1 MLLESTHSMTQ
12 RDPMKTFCRTICFMF
27 FCFLCISSA
36 ASAAEELLNLQALV
50 QEALKNNPELRLAE
64 SRWKTSTFRVPQSR
78 SLPDPMFMLGYQN
91 EGTRRYTYGEMAD
104 SEWMFAASQMFPF
117 PGKLSIKE
125 EMAAKDAQSLEADY
139 QAVRLKTIAR
149 VKELYFDLFLAYR
162 NIDIIRDKTALFSRV
177 EDAAAARYGSGM
189 APQQELLMAQTEK
202 YMLLEKEEM
211 LKQKVESMEAMLNS
225 ATGREATSP
234 LGKPPEPD
242 ETMYP
247 YSMDELI
254 QTAYE
259 HAPEIK
265 SRELMIGSAEAG
277 IHLAEKEY
285 YPDFTLSAN
294 LSKKGGDFENM
305 VGFTTTI
312 NLPLYYK
319 SKQRQGVYEAKSIL
333 SEGEHELKDIKLMV
347 SSSIRDNYS
356 MLQTAGK
363 LMELYRQGLIPKTY
377 QDFDA
382 ALAGYVTGKVEAITV
397 ISRLKSLLDYE
408 LLYWEQFVTREKA
421 IARLESLT
429 GSPGD
434 FASTPR

>member
-1 MLLESTHSMTQ
+1 
-12 RDPMKTFCRTICFMF
+12 MF

-305 VGFTTTI
+305 VGLTTTI

-363 LMELYRQGLIPKTY
+363 LMELYRKGLIPKTY

>member
-1 MLLESTHSMTQ
+1 
-12 RDPMKTFCRTICFMF
+12 MF

-162 NIDIIRDKTALFSRV
+162 NIDIIRDKTALFSRM

-363 LMELYRQGLIPKTY
+363 LMELYRKGLIPKTY

>member
-1 MLLESTHSMTQ
+1 
-12 RDPMKTFCRTICFMF
+12 MF

-285 YPDFTLSAN
+285 YPDFALSAN

-363 LMELYRQGLIPKTY
+363 LMELYRKGLIPKTY

>member
-1 MLLESTHSMTQ
+1 
-12 RDPMKTFCRTICFMF
+12 MF

-363 LMELYRQGLIPKTY
+363 LMELYRKGLIPKTY

>member
-1 MLLESTHSMTQ
+1 
-12 RDPMKTFCRTICFMF
+12 MF

-162 NIDIIRDKTALFSRV
+162 NIDIIRDKTALFSRM

>member
-1 MLLESTHSMTQ
+1 
-12 RDPMKTFCRTICFMF
+12 MKTFCRTICFMF

-363 LMELYRQGLIPKTY
+363 LMELYRKGLIPKTY

>member
-1 MLLESTHSMTQ
+1 
-12 RDPMKTFCRTICFMF
+12 MF

-162 NIDIIRDKTALFSRV
+162 NIDIIRDKTALFSRM

-285 YPDFTLSAN
+285 YPDFALSAN

-363 LMELYRQGLIPKTY
+363 LMELYRKGLIPKTY